1 MWRTFVAAVVAGAV
15 LAATAVVVWRDAIAF
30 AYLRHRVRPVL
41 AFDAAPPPPAP
52 DYASP
57 DAWAALPERLDAADE
72 VPAGADPEAQS
83 EARAAAFYV
92 HPTTYYR
99 NVAWNQPLDDAEVN
113 RFTDEVVRGSATAF
127 NACCRVYAPRYR
139 QAALGALP
147 LFDESGA
154 GECALALAYG
164 DVEAAFAAFLARIG
178 PQDPIV
184 IAAHSQGSLHARW
197 LLERRV
203 AGTPLAD
210 RLVAAYLVGY
220 SASARDL
227 AASLPRIP
235 VCATPDATGCVL
247 VWNTVAPGAA
257 RLDDITDGVCVNPVT
272 GSADGAYAPHAA
284 SAGAVFFPPRAALP
298 WTPNGIESALLALA
312 RPPAADGARVEPGA
326 ADAQCVDGRLEVRE
340 IRSARVRRAPVWG
353 DNHHAW
359 DYALFWMDVRR
370 DVARRVAAFERA
382 RPR

>member
-1 MWRTFVAAVVAGAV
+1 MWRTLVAAAVAGTALAV
-15 LAATAVVVWRDAIAF
+15 AATVVWRDAIAF

-41 AFDAAPPPPAP
+41 AFAAAPPPPAP
-52 DYASP
+52 DYASA
-57 DAWAALPERLDAADE
+57 DAWAALPERADAADD
-72 VPAGADPEAQS
+72 VPTGADPEAQAR
-83 EARAAAFYV
+83 ARAAAFFV

-113 RFTDEVVRGSATAF
+113 RFTDEVVIRGAASAF

-147 LFDESGA
+147 LFDRSA
-154 GECALALAYG
+154 QGERALALAYR
-164 DVEAAFAAFLARIG
+164 DVEAAFEAFLARVG
-178 PQDPIV
+178 SQDPIV

-220 SASARDL
+220 SLSARDL
-227 AASLPRIP
+227 AENVPGIP

-257 RLDDITDGVCVNPVT
+257 RLDDVADGVCVNPLT
-272 GSADGAYAPHAA
+272 GRADGAYAPHAA
-284 SAGAVFFPPRAALP
+284 SAGAVFFPPGAPLP
-298 WTPNGIESALLALA
+298 WTPNRIESALFALA
-312 RPPAADGARVEPGA
+312 PAPAEAAEGARVEPGA

-370 DVARRVAAFERA
+370 DVARRVAAFD
-382 RPR
+382 